1 MGVALE
7 IEDVLAKLDPKTRK
21 RFIAASEVE
30 VIKQPSP
37 SVGMNVALNGGFAYG
52 RQIMVYGN
60 KAAGKSSF
68 CLEMAGHA
76 QKAGKT
82 VALMDV
88 EGTFDPDWAVKLG
101 ADPEQ
106 ILYSDASNAA
116 HVTNSVVDLLDAEV
130 DVIIV
135 DSISSMLSAVYFEK
149 DSDELKGLENTKQIG
164 NDAKDVGNAVKMWN
178 YANKNTLLVLVSQV
192 RNKITPMF
200 TKPDATGGFAPRFYS
215 TTVIKLWSSEAENN
229 QIKGGLYV
237 GDKIIQQPIG
247 REVNWTIEN
256 NKTGRQFVTGKY
268 DFYYAGDH
276 IGIDRCGDIIDVAE
290 AYGLIEKSGHW
301 YLFKDDKVNGRAAM
315 IKRLYENQDEFLG
328 LEGAVYDACGM
339 G

>member
-30 VIKQPSP
+30 IVKQPSP
-37 SVGMNVALNGGFAYG
+37 SVGMNVGLNGGFAYG

-60 KAAGKSSF
+60 KSAGKSSF
-68 CLEMAGHA
+68 CLEMAGQA

-82 VALMDV
+82 VAWMDV
-88 EGTFDPDWAVKLG
+88 EKTFDPEWAAKLG

-106 ILYSDASNAA
+106 ILYSDASNAS

-149 DSDELKGLENTKQIG
+149 DGDELKGLENTKQIG
-164 NDAKDVGNAVKMWN
+164 ADAKDMGNAVKMWN
-178 YANKNTLLVLVSQV
+178 YANKNTLLVLVSQI
-192 RNKITPMF
+192 RNKITPTY
-200 TKPDATGGFAPRFYS
+200 TKPDATGGYATRFYS
-215 TTVIKLWSSEAENN
+215 TTVIKLWSSEAENS

-237 GDKIIQQPIG
+237 GDRIIEQPTG
-247 REVNWTIEN
+247 RTVNWTIEN

-276 IGIDRCGDIIDVAE
+276 IGIDKYGDIIDVAE
-290 AYGLIEKSGHW
+290 MYGLVQKSGNW
-301 YLFKDDKVNGRAAM
+301 YIFNDEKVNGRSGM
-315 IKRLYENQDEFLG
+315 VKRLRENSDEFHS
-328 LEGAVYDACGM
+328 LEKEVYDACRVG
-339 G
+339 